1 MVHYPK
7 LSIIVARSLNN
18 VIGVDGDL
26 PWKISTDLK
35 FFKATTMG
43 KPVLMGRVTWDS
55 LPFPLPGRPNLVL
68 TRNSEFKPQKAEV
81 FHTLPDM
88 VGRGFELA
96 GNLDAREIMIIGGAR
111 LYRQLLPF
119 CQRLYITDVQTE
131 IEGDAFFPE
140 IDPNEWTETQ
150 TLRPP
155 RADGDDFE
163 IIIRV
168 FDRK

>member
-81 FHTLPDM
+81 FYTLPDM

-111 LYRQLLPF
+111 LYQQLLPF

-150 TLRPP
+150 TMTPP